1 MWTNPVSHN
10 MCRTSMRC
18 VASTIMTEP
27 RCHRQEIEKVP
38 RCLVLDLARL
48 LGVMMGMRGMWV
60 MDGMM
65 LIMVMVLQLRLM
77 MRVLVSMLIMGIG
90 PHGVALS
97 ASNLLFVLVTRAQS
111 SAILLVPCAQRL
123 AAKHEII
130 VLDNGGY
137 HPCVGVVK
145 LYLVHCWVRDVEIR
159 NKHVGLADRALR

>member
-1 MWTNPVSHN
+1 M
-10 MCRTSMRC
+10 SM
-18 VASTIMTEP
+18 S
-27 RCHRQEIEKVP
+27 
-38 RCLVLDLARL
+38 D
-48 LGVMMGMRGMWV
+48 MWV
-60 MDGMM
+60 MDSMM

-77 MRVLVSMLIMGIG
+77 MGLLVSMLMVGIE
-90 PHGVALS
+90 PYDGVALS
-97 ASNLLFVLVTRAQS
+97 ASNLLFILVTRAQS

-145 LYLVHCWVRDVEIR
+145 LYLVHRWVRDVQIR